1 MKMGELS
8 KEYVMDYNGKILKV
22 SEIDP
27 DMYSLMSMTGAI
39 RSMTEGEV
47 KEYKKENKNGFK

>member
-1 MKMGELS
+1 MGELS